1 MSAMFSLVYRSTAIE
16 NFVDVDIRKM
26 LENAKIYNERK
37 EITGCLL
44 YHNNTFIQLLE
55 GEENEVRKLYR
66 KIKKD
71 IRHRD
76 ISVLHIEENINPL
89 FSKFSMVYNN
99 LNDVSDQVRHKRLL
113 FEQIFHNSDIISS
126 PGSSKLI
133 LWAQVNKLLAQENNL
148 IAS

>member
-1 MSAMFSLVYRSTAIE
+1 MFSLVYRSTVSE
-16 NFVDVDIRKM
+16 NFNDTELREM
-26 LENAKIYNERK
+26 LETAKTNNVIK

-55 GEENEVRKLYR
+55 GEENEVRGLYR

-71 IRHRD
+71 LRHKD
-76 ISVLHIEENINPL
+76 ICVLHIEENLNPL
-89 FSKFSMVYNN
+89 FSTFSVVYNN
-99 LNDVSDQVRHKRLL
+99 LDGVSDQIRHKRML
-113 FEQIFHNSDIISS
+113 FDQIFHNSDIIGS
-126 PGSSKLI
+126 PGSSKLV